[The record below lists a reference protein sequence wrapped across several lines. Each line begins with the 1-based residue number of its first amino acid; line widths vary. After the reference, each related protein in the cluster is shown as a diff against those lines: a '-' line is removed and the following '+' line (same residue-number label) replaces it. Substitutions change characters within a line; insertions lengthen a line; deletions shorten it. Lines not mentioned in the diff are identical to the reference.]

1 VRTFDRL
8 QWPVRT
14 LSFSHDSQY
23 IASGSE
29 DLMIDIADVNTS
41 AAVHQIECRAAMNTV
56 AWHPSRHLLAFAGD
70 DKNKS
75 DGRDEG
81 SLRVFGFGG

>member
-1 VRTFDRL
+1 MPRL

-29 DLMIDIADVNTS
+29 DLMIDIADVNSS

>member
-1 VRTFDRL
+1 MRTFDRL

-41 AAVHQIECRAAMNTV
+41 AAVHQIECRAV
-56 AWHPSRHLLAFAGD
+56 
-70 DKNKS
+70 
-75 DGRDEG
+75 
-81 SLRVFGFGG
+81 

>member
-1 VRTFDRL
+1 MRTFDRL

-29 DLMIDIADVNTS
+29 DQKIDIADVGTS
-41 AAVHQIECRAAMNTV
+41 ACVHEIECRAAMNTV
-56 AWHPSRHLLAFAGD
+56 AWHPRRHILAFAGD
-70 DKNKS
+70 DKK